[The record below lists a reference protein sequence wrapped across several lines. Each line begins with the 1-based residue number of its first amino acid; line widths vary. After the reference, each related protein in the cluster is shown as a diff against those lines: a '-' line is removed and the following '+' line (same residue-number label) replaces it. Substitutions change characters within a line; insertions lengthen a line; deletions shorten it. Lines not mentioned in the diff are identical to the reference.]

1 MLLFPIHTAERFSPL
16 IFYPDSE
23 RISLFAPLFKMVPGR
38 NPKEADNDR
47 NKKQTGTPLRK
58 ISGRSQRSGAD
69 ERCTDAERP
78 EGKEMRGIRPAD
90 NWSYVKKK
98 YKLNMPFLGWL
109 TLPKLLL
116 FPLTLHN
123 TPPHIDQAKDIHNDC
138 GSALY
143 YKMFR
148 YIQIPTYMH
157 AGS

>member
-1 MLLFPIHTAERFSPL
+1 MMILQVILEGIGLGVLLIL
-16 IFYPDSE
+16 
-23 RISLFAPLFKMVPGR
+23 V
-38 NPKEADNDR
+38 
-47 NKKQTGTPLRK
+47 
-58 ISGRSQRSGAD
+58 
-69 ERCTDAERP
+69 
-78 EGKEMRGIRPAD
+78 
-90 NWSYVKKK
+90 WSYVKKK

>member
-1 MLLFPIHTAERFSPL
+1 MTLPVTAVTIKEGKTTAPKHYTEDTLLSAMETA
-16 IFYPDSE
+16 
-23 RISLFAPLFKMVPGR
+23 
-38 NPKEADNDR
+38 
-47 NKKQTGTPLRK
+47 
-58 ISGRSQRSGAD
+58 GAKD
-69 ERCTDAERP
+69 MPEDAER
-78 EGKEMRGIRPAD
+78 KGI
-90 NWSYVKKK
+90 WSYVKKK